1 MARMYRAGT
10 AFVEVVPSFKNMQ
23 KDIAK
28 ALRKDLKSALSDKD
42 AYSELDKN
50 IQETFK
56 SALGKAHAEVNKDVQ
71 KMVKDVD
78 STVTKGATV
87 SAKNVKK
94 AVEKELGG
102 GWHGEQMRKVGK
114 DLKKVLGED
123 TLKSL
128 SAEHSKMRAKIQQ
141 DIDLLSTSFTK
152 SGERDAREVERAY
165 LRLKKAMDKLQGLEN
180 AGMSNKGVNN
190 VREAGNLLNKGSDRL
205 VGGLTE
211 AQIAEQN
218 RLNRKAESEAARHA
232 RKQNSITDA
241 ANREAR
247 RIDNEERKRQQMND
261 AKDAARAR
269 ERHRNLYE
277 TQYRN
282 TRDLA
287 SVGPGM
293 GGKEEKLTA
302 KRDASLATFQNRVQG
317 VINKLSELNNAQPHV
332 RINTGGALN
341 DLAKLQNQLYAYEET
356 RPEAEVG
363 LIGDEDV
370 ERELRALRTYAERTL
385 RDIDFDVELDD
396 EGAKAALNEFKAQ
409 AEAMQDI
416 EVGVN
421 AEVNRAEYEKVRAQI
436 AKLGEDTE
444 HVQIRLNS
452 DGVYDDVVAIDTAI
466 ESIRDKKVGVDITE
480 REALAEIAT
489 IQAGLAAI
497 DEDKDVEITI
507 DYDRTALPEFHREAD
522 LARAKMRRLSRA
534 IKDVNVSMSESTQ
547 AFRIFTP
554 MLTAVAFAGAPAV
567 SALGGV
573 VAGLGGIASFAP
585 GAVAGL
591 SPLMFAF
598 AGLEDAAKKYEK
610 AQEALAIPKKDL
622 TDAQKESIAKWEAEK
637 DVIGEATVNWIE
649 YTDTLK
655 TEIAAVQKGAREGLF
670 PGLQASL
677 ETIMDRYAK
686 PFTGF
691 LKDSGERLGTL
702 AQIWSNELTT
712 DESAEWFARIGRDSE
727 IYISALGGWVSNTVE
742 GLGHLTDAFR
752 PFAREFSDW
761 LVNSSE
767 RFSSWSEGLVG
778 DDRLLEFFDSVRAT
792 LPGIGDL
799 LKNVGEFFVNVT
811 IAVEPFTLAI
821 LDAVNAGLDF
831 VNAMDPKVLGAI
843 LGAVG
848 GLTGGLM
855 LLSGVMAGV
864 GALSAVV
871 GAIGGSW
878 FTQLAGGL
886 ALFVAVSATALG
898 ATSALGAETTL
909 LGGAAVTLGSSLEG
923 VSGLGKAFYGLLGDL
938 LDAVEPLLP
947 VVAELISDV
956 LGLGVALGT
965 GLINTLSGVVGL
977 VGEAVEWFTKLP
989 VGLQETA
996 LVAGAGA
1003 LAFGKMKSGLEL
1015 AIPLLTSGVD
1025 SLKLWG
1031 MYGKDSLK
1039 AAGDAVTGFK
1049 FGMEGAVQMMGAEGG
1064 IMYGLKGMKS
1074 GLGGVK
1080 NAAAEAWGALGA
1092 AGRTTVVITAVVT
1105 ALVAMKA
1112 ASDAVNFEPAVKET
1126 EQFDAAIKG
1135 MSGSTRA
1142 AKRNLDELFSPEEG
1156 GDQLGSWA
1164 VEGIDGIASAME
1176 YMNER
1181 TKGAGASLNEL
1192 DSEFQTLFG
1201 LFGDTEWDVIQGQL
1215 AGMDDSLAGMV
1226 STDFETAA
1234 NGYRELAE
1242 TAAEAGVG
1250 AEELNEHFDSYKGKL
1265 EATAL
1270 ALGGVKLTSQEYTE
1284 WMAGHVPQA
1293 IQDAADSEQYHKEKL
1308 DGVTSATQAAA
1319 EQSERLVRATNE
1331 MQNAFDQSMDSA
1343 VIIEEAMGVLDE
1355 SLAAGK
1361 NSFDRSTEAGKANS
1375 DAIRDIRDESLK
1387 KAEAD
1392 AITKGST
1399 EGMSDALWSNYD
1411 ALVATLTQM
1420 TGNKD
1425 EAHRLAN
1432 KYYQIPEDV
1441 RTKAEFNNEYANAQV
1456 DVTDQK
1462 IEDLDGEEAEPEVKA
1477 KTKGANDDIDDT
1489 ADKLHNLDEKG
1500 DITVWVRI
1508 KRWWDDLWGDDGKP
1522 KKTKKGASNPDRLH
1536 NANGNLLEAYANGGL
1551 RPMNPVAQMVKPN
1564 TWRVVGDRM
1573 KDDEAYIPLDGSKR
1587 SWSILMETIQRMPDA
1602 QAFHDG
1608 GIAQFAAGAVASS
1621 ASPAP
1626 AAPKAGEEQVGDLT
1640 AVTEAFQ
1647 VLAAQLGESWSTLLT
1662 SMLAQANQF
1671 YIDLLAVALGQNA
1684 IVLATQQAHNTTA
1697 LTAEQAHLAAMLAA
1711 TQANF
1716 GARLSARYSFNSTDS
1731 SSNSGHL
1738 SSLSSTNSA
1747 WRSNQL
1753 SATTAYLESRL
1764 ARFRS
1769 GDTSLRTHWSGHW
1782 SGMSD
1787 IAADF
1792 RRREGDRFD
1801 SFLNGTMISTVDK
1814 FGSTIKSEW
1823 SSIWHSLVSS
1833 ATSIFSALPTD
1844 VGNILSST
1852 SGKMNTHIVDPYNK
1866 VVKDLDL
1873 KKDLKIS
1880 RFPVQKYA
1888 DGGVM
1893 QGYTPGRDVHKFYS
1907 DTGGIL
1913 ELSGGEPV
1921 MRPEFGAVVG
1931 TQWVD
1936 QANAAARNGGVRG
1949 VQKFLG
1955 HQAYADGG
1963 IFDGGHQ
1970 ALADGGQIKKD
1981 RKGIIQLGRVLQSL
1995 GVRVSEHS
2003 AFGGN
2008 SGGHARN
2015 SWHNRDGALDLNT
2028 APGTSAKEMADFD
2041 RIMPMLYKLGWGTIW
2056 RYPNHYGHAHVD
2068 IGNRSL
2074 GSFNRNPSTSGDLWE
2089 KLLSMKVG
2097 PATGGGS
2104 SVDFFD
2110 LQGEME
2116 GWIGKAKK
2124 AAGSGALPEL
2134 MTGAGD
2140 KIFTALAKEK
2150 ADQFIETAAFGGAG
2164 NYSSVADGPI
2174 KQMAKDMLE
2183 ARGWGDQFGTL
2194 NRLLNKESGWNPRA
2208 QNPKSTAYGMFQ
2220 FLNGTWDDVGGTKTS
2235 DPRKQLEYGLDYIA
2249 QRYGD
2254 VRGAMAHHRRHNW
2267 YADGGMVDLSPEVL
2281 LRDNG
2286 GPLPMGYSVVH
2297 NNLGH
2302 EETIIPKTVDDVA
2315 STFERLEQVSTG
2327 DAGVT
2332 VKDSVFRGDPR
2343 EVATELHR
2351 QARIQKIGMA
2361 VKF

>member
-190 VREAGNLLNKGSDRL
+190 VREAGNILNKGSDRL

-218 RLNRKAESEAARHA
+218 RINRKAESEAARHA

-261 AKDAARAR
+261 ARDAARAR

-302 KRDASLATFQNRVQG
+302 RRDASLATFQNRVQG

-421 AEVNRAEYEKVRAQI
+421 AEVNRVEYEKVRSQI

-466 ESIRDKKVGVDITE
+466 ESIRGKEVGVDITE
-480 REALAEIAT
+480 REALAEIAA

-497 DEDKDVEITI
+497 DEDKDIDIDI

-554 MLTAVAFAGAPAV
+554 MLTALAFAGAPAV

-637 DVIGEATVNWIE
+637 DVIGEATVNWLE

-727 IYISALGGWVSNTVE
+727 LYTTALGGWVSNTVE
-742 GLGHLTDAFR
+742 GFAHLTDAFR

-761 LVNSSE
+761 LINSSE

-864 GALSAVV
+864 GSLSAVV

-909 LGGAAVTLGSSLEG
+909 LGDAAVTLGSSLEG
-923 VSGLGKAFYGLLGDL
+923 VAGLGKSFYGLLGDL
-938 LDAVEPLLP
+938 LGAVEPLLP

-965 GLINTLSGVVGL
+965 GLFDALGVVVSL
-977 VGEAVEWFTKLP
+977 VGKVVELFTKLP

-1015 AIPLLTSGVD
+1015 AIPILTSGLD

-1064 IMYGLKGMKS
+1064 IMYSLKRMKS

-1080 NAAAEAWGALGA
+1080 TAAKEAWGALGTAGKA
-1092 AGRTTVVITAVVT
+1092 AVGITAVVT

-1112 ASDAVNFEPAVKET
+1112 ASDAVNLKPAIVEI
-1126 EQFDAAIKG
+1126 EDFDAAIQG
-1135 MSGSTRA
+1135 MRKSSEA
-1142 AKRNLDELFSPEEG
+1142 AKAGLDNIFSPEGGEG
-1156 GDQLGSWA
+1156 SLGSWA
-1164 VEGIDGIASAME
+1164 ETSWLGTAAGDVNDVASAME
-1176 YMNER
+1176 LMG
-1181 TKGAGASLNEL
+1181 TKVGGVDEKM
-1192 DSEFQTLFG
+1192 SEFNSEINTLFG
-1201 LFGDTEWDVIQGQL
+1201 IFGDTQWDAIRGQL
-1215 AGMDDSLAGMV
+1215 ESMDESLAGMA
-1226 STDFETAA
+1226 STDFASAA
-1234 NGYRELAE
+1234 EGYRTLADA
-1242 TAAEAGVG
+1242 AAEAGVPQS
-1250 AEELNEHFDSYKGKL
+1250 ELNEYMKKYRQEL
-1265 EATAL
+1265 ENTA
-1270 ALGGVKLTSQEYTE
+1270 ARVGNVKLTEEEYYAWMSGTVPAKIQEKVDAMGTEADGLAGIVNKTDEAEGATKRLIAANDELAGRFLSQEEANVAYYEAIDKFKEYTKSAE
-1284 WMAGHVPQA
+1284 KG
-1293 IQDAADSEQYHKEKL
+1293 IDEQ
-1308 DGVTSATQAAA
+1308 
-1319 EQSERLVRATNE
+1319 
-1331 MQNAFDQSMDSA
+1331 
-1343 VIIEEAMGVLDE
+1343 
-1355 SLAAGK
+1355 
-1361 NSFDRSTEAGKANS
+1361 TEAGRKNREEINKMAKAT
-1375 DAIRDIRDESLK
+1375 
-1387 KAEAD
+1387 KAKAD
-1392 AITKGST
+1392 ADLAATGDV
-1399 EGMSDALWSNYD
+1399 DAYTNTIWGQRK
-1411 ALVATLTQM
+1411 ALIAALEEMGASETQAE
-1420 TGNKD
+1420 D
-1425 EAHRLAN
+1425 LADT
-1432 KYYQIPEDV
+1432 YLEIPKHID
-1441 RTKAEFNNEYANAQV
+1441 TKAELKDHAS
-1456 DVTDQK
+1456 
-1462 IEDLDGEEAEPEVKA
+1462 
-1477 KTKGANDDIDDT
+1477 
-1489 ADKLHNLDEKG
+1489 
-1500 DITVWVRI
+1500 
-1508 KRWWDDLWGDDGKP
+1508 
-1522 KKTKKGASNPDRLH
+1522 KGASDIIDKLDDIERKIDIDVALKYYEDKSKLSDLQKKHPGARIPAPPVRQGYH
-1536 NANGNLLEAYANGGL
+1536 GHIMEFMAQGGL
-1551 RPMNPVAQMVKPN
+1551 RNMGALSPMDPIAQMVQPN
-1564 TWRVVGDRM
+1564 TWRVVGDRG
-1573 KDDEAYIPLDGSKR
+1573 DVPEAYIPLNGSSR
-1587 SWSILMETIQRMPDA
+1587 SWEIMLEALRMMPGA
-1602 QAFHDG
+1602 LPFYDG
-1608 GIAQFAAGAVASS
+1608 GIAAFANGAVAMPGGAPQAPGANSDDS
-1621 ASPAP
+1621 AQSADLSAIT
-1626 AAPKAGEEQVGDLT
+1626 AAFEE
-1640 AVTEAFQ
+1640 
-1647 VLAAQLGESWSTLLT
+1647 LAAQLGTSWDSLLT
-1662 SMLAQANQF
+1662 SMLERFNLFTVDTTTSAIAFQTGITEQATAFHEQSKGSNSA
-1671 YIDLLAVALGQNA
+1671 YLS
-1684 IVLATQQAHNTTA
+1684 A
-1697 LTAEQAHLAAMLAA
+1697 LTAAYAAFRASEAGAFSAFLTRESERDSAHKAAMRDRRQAFNGREASA
-1711 TQANF
+1711 TQ
-1716 GARLSARYSFNSTDS
+1716 SFLN
-1731 SSNSGHL
+1731 
-1738 SSLSSTNSA
+1738 A
-1747 WRSNQL
+1747 Q
-1753 SATTAYLESRL
+1753 ASRN
-1764 ARFRS
+1764 RS
-1769 GDTSLRTHWSGHW
+1769 GGDSIRNRWDDTWGW
-1782 SGMSD
+1782 MSD
-1787 IAADF
+1787 DSASF
-1792 RRREGDRFD
+1792 RRAEADRLD
-1801 SFLNGTMISTVDK
+1801 AFLNGTLMNTVGRFGDDIS
-1814 FGSTIKSEW
+1814 SEW
-1823 SSIWHSLVSS
+1823 SSIWNGLVDS
-1833 ATSIFSALPTD
+1833 AARIFSALPGE
-1844 VGNILSST
+1844 VGSILSST
-1852 SGKMNTHIVDPYNK
+1852 GGRINKHIVNPYNK
-1866 VVKDLDL
+1866 IVSDLDL
-1873 KKDLKIS
+1873 KKELKIGQ
-1880 RFPVQKYA
+1880 FPTQKYR
-1888 DGGVM
+1888 DGGMM
-1893 QGYTPGRDVHKFYS
+1893 QGYTPGRDVHTFFS
-1907 DTGGIL
+1907 DTGGVL

-1921 MRPEFGAVVG
+1921 LRPEVGAVVG
-1931 TQWVD
+1931 SEWVD
-1936 QANAAARNGGVRG
+1936 GINGAARTKGITGVK
-1949 VQKFLG
+1949 QFLGMG
-1955 HQAYADGG
+1955 HQAHAEGG
-1963 IFDGGHQ
+1963 FIESF
-1970 ALADGGQIKKD
+1970 ADGGQIKKD

-2116 GWIGKAKK
+2116 GWIGKARK

-2194 NRLLNKESGWNPRA
+2194 NWLLNKESGWNPRA